1 MGSMM
6 VRGNNSYRR
15 KTVVVLLLALIGHA
29 QQSNAQSAGVLTGTV
44 TDAVFGGLLQNVTV
58 TVAGLSTLTNNEGK
72 YTIAGIP
79 LGTLKSEFSASPLSG
94 NPPLLVQFH
103 DESTEGTQRVVAS
116 ANGFISYSNNQVVI
130 IPNDTVTLSF
140 SMSRVLVPGSMRFV
154 LNWGARPRDLDSH
167 LRTPV
172 IGAQPYHIYYPAG
185 SRGSAVDTPFV
196 TLDRDVVNGF
206 GPETITMYRFF
217 AGTYHYYVHRFPSDT
232 LAALTQSN
240 AVVQVYSNAGL
251 FRTIRTPSVGTGI
264 YWHVCDID
272 GITKTITVINQIVA
286 SEPGGQ
292 MITEPFPSAKNI
304 SYSTTTRSDTIL
316 SWLWNFGDGSTS
328 TLQNPRH
335 IYQQDGSYTVSL
347 RVTSN
352 ASQNTE
358 TKIGFIAVGPVFAV
372 TLTGD
377 TTAGSPINV
386 SALAAQGFPV
396 SRAMLFYRLAGK
408 TLFDSLVL
416 AVNGQ
421 SVIGTLPGTVVT
433 ARGLEYFVRLTG
445 SQRVV
450 TNPFTNPLNN
460 PLVLRVKVGSLAS
473 PQQFQPI
480 VYRMIS
486 IPLELADGRV
496 AAQLFDDFGPYNPA
510 RYRLFQWNER
520 NGNEEY
526 SPPDRDTLETGHA
539 YWLIIRDGQGFDAND
554 GRSGLSDRPFDI
566 VLEPGWNQIASPF
579 AFPVSWTSIINSDNN
594 KVSRPFFYNGVEY
607 DSTVQILEPWEGYF
621 VLNDSSQAI
630 TLSVRPIEAQ
640 SRLQK
645 KSPFV
650 ALNGEHDYAL
660 RLSASDGAFKD
671 TYNYVGLMEHALQGY
686 DKLDLP
692 EPPMIGDYVSLSIV
706 ESGRNFIANFKPINN
721 EGQQWEM
728 RITSTVPNQTVCV
741 SLNES
746 GVLPSGFGVHVLDED
761 EFAAIPLEGRSF
773 TVQLGDRNTVRSFKV
788 IVGTKAYAEHSSA
801 GIPLTPVEYSLEQNY
816 PNPFNPSTTIRYSL
830 NKRSAVALEIY
841 NTLGQRVKTLVHG
854 EQTTGTYS
862 IVWNGSNDAGSFVSS
877 GMYFYHLHAGEFRA
891 SKKLL
896 LLR

>member
-1 MGSMM
+1 MSE
-6 VRGNNSYRR
+6 
-15 KTVVVLLLALIGHA
+15 LI
-29 QQSNAQSAGVLTGTV
+29 
-44 TDAVFGGLLQNVTV
+44 
-58 TVAGLSTLTNNEGK
+58 
-72 YTIAGIP
+72 
-79 LGTLKSEFSASPLSG
+79 
-94 NPPLLVQFH
+94 
-103 DESTEGTQRVVAS
+103 ESWE
-116 ANGFISYSNNQVVI
+116 NH
-130 IPNDTVTLSF
+130 
-140 SMSRVLVPGSMRFV
+140 
-154 LNWGARPRDLDSH
+154 W
-167 LRTPV
+167 
-172 IGAQPYHIYYPAG
+172 
-185 SRGSAVDTPFV
+185 
-196 TLDRDVVNGF
+196 
-206 GPETITMYRFF
+206 
-217 AGTYHYYVHRFPSDT
+217 
-232 LAALTQSN
+232 
-240 AVVQVYSNAGL
+240 
-251 FRTIRTPSVGTGI
+251 
-264 YWHVCDID
+264 
-272 GITKTITVINQIVA
+272 
-286 SEPGGQ
+286 
-292 MITEPFPSAKNI
+292 
-304 SYSTTTRSDTIL
+304 TT
-316 SWLWNFGDGSTS
+316 
-328 TLQNPRH
+328 
-335 IYQQDGSYTVSL
+335 
-347 RVTSN
+347 
-352 ASQNTE
+352 
-358 TKIGFIAVGPVFAV
+358 
-372 TLTGD
+372 
-377 TTAGSPINV
+377 
-386 SALAAQGFPV
+386 
-396 SRAMLFYRLAGK
+396 
-408 TLFDSLVL
+408 
-416 AVNGQ
+416 
-421 SVIGTLPGTVVT
+421 
-433 ARGLEYFVRLTG
+433 
-445 SQRVV
+445 
-450 TNPFTNPLNN
+450 
-460 PLVLRVKVGSLAS
+460 
-473 PQQFQPI
+473 
-480 VYRMIS
+480 
-486 IPLELADGRV
+486 
-496 AAQLFDDFGPYNPA
+496 
-510 RYRLFQWNER
+510 
-520 NGNEEY
+520 
-526 SPPDRDTLETGHA
+526 
-539 YWLIIRDGQGFDAND
+539 
-554 GRSGLSDRPFDI
+554 
-566 VLEPGWNQIASPF
+566 ASPF